1 MVVYLHR
8 FFVRGRLSFAE
19 SFCLLAAAVLAWIS
33 YPAGAQSSTQV
44 PSSIITSPLTGAT
57 IPINSTVVIQGTAAD
72 TNGGVVAGV
81 SVSTDGGVTW
91 TSATGTN
98 PWTFT
103 WLPTAEGTVTIN
115 SQAYDAAGNVETP
128 GSGAGAPNVAVIS
141 VTDPV
146 CPCSV
151 FSPSQIPSGP
161 ISNDGSP
168 IEAGMQ
174 FVAQAN
180 GFVTALLYYKPAG
193 IGGTRTGN
201 LWASSGANLASQVF
215 TGETASGWQQVT
227 LATPVPVTAGMT
239 YLVSYFSSTGDY
251 MTTPDY
257 FTQSVGSGLVH
268 APAEGA
274 NGPNGVYVDTASS
287 SFPTQ
292 DAGGANYYA
301 DVVFNTTTLLSQT
314 ITFPPIPG
322 QNLGNPPVA
331 SPVSASSGL
340 AVTLTSTSPATCTAS
355 GASITLIA
363 VGSCTITAG
372 QPGDG
377 VTYAAA
383 APVTQTFLISP
394 ALLLSQTITFPA
406 IPAQTLGAA
415 PFIPAMSASS
425 GLPVTLISQTPATCT
440 ASGVT
445 ITLIAVGSCTIT
457 ANQPGDGVTYAAAP
471 PVTQTFLI
479 SPALLSQTIT
489 FPAIPAQTLGA
500 APFVPTASASS
511 GLPVTLSSQS
521 PATCTASG
529 VTITL
534 IAAGNCSITA
544 NQPGDGVTY
553 LPAPPVGQ
561 TFLISPA
568 LLTQTISFPAVS
580 SQTLGTPPFAPPVSA
595 TSGLPV
601 TLASQSPA
609 ACTVSGSTITLVAV
623 GICTVTA
630 SQPGNGTY
638 AAATPLTQMFSI
650 SPAQVAQTI
659 NFPAVP
665 SHTVGA
671 APFTVA
677 VSASSGLPVALASQT
692 TGVCITSGTTVTSVA
707 AGTCTLQASQSGNS
721 SYRAATPVAQS
732 FVITTQSDS
741 VWIVENRS
749 QLTQSFTTAMSST
762 FTVTKFPFFF
772 QLDCQAVVDCYD
784 ANPAGPEGV
793 PNFSLKPTQPQ
804 QNSDWLLSTGAIV
817 LVAETP
823 PTMTYFGVTPYLF
836 DEYYSKQMPKNPTGT
851 PGTVT
856 VFESLTD
863 TANLDV
869 VRTTGS
875 ATPGTNPF
883 TQIAAFVIT
892 ADSNTYND
900 IVNEFVALGLPA
912 SAINQMTL
920 PVNAVPLKM
929 GTATADDTFT
939 VLLRTAYPANQSL
952 LTNYVQRAPVDVL
965 VMEPIKARNLAALPT
980 PTYRVPGDGHNESAT
995 LRTAQGQLA
1004 TTLVNK
1010 FTPNYT
1016 ITKVTL
1022 PPPVQTVNYYGAT
1035 NATASNGDNPDAL
1048 YTQEVGFTSSFIP
1061 GPNDLLLIVG
1071 VNHDAYFPGTAY
1083 PGTGTTTYF
1092 SNSVVNPTGNQEV
1105 LGIPDSWMAGSAIAM
1120 SGIKSSSP
1128 SYANY
1133 QQLYAYTVGFNCT
1146 GQVWCATIPQPSS
1159 GNVGVTPGS
1168 PMRFVGR
1175 LYLDPLTKTRP
1186 LSSEIILDDV
1196 YILTYK

>member
-1 MVVYLHR
+1 MVVRKRWILA
-8 FFVRGRLSFAE
+8 RGRQSFAA
-19 SFCLLAAAVLAWIS
+19 SLCLLAAVILACVS
-33 YPAGAQSSTQV
+33 YPAGAQLSTQV
-44 PSSIITSPLTGAT
+44 PSSIITSPVTGAT
-57 IPINSTVVIQGTAAD
+57 IPINSTVVIQGTASD

-91 TSATGTN
+91 TPASGTN

-103 WLPTAEGTVTIN
+103 WLPTAEGTATIK
-115 SQAYDAAGNVETP
+115 SQAYDAAGDVEIP
-128 GSGAGAPNVAVIS
+128 GSGAGSPNVAVIT

-151 FSPSQIPSGP
+151 FSPSQIPAGP
-161 ISNDGSP
+161 MSNDGSP

-174 FVAQAN
+174 FVADAN

-201 LWASSGANLASQVF
+201 LWTSSGTNLASQVF

-227 LATPVPVTAGMT
+227 LATPVPITAGTT
-239 YLVSYFSSTGDY
+239 YVVSYFSSTGDY
-251 MTTPDY
+251 MSTPDY
-257 FTQSVGSGLVH
+257 FTQTVGTGLVQGL
-268 APAEGA
+268 AEGA
-274 NGPNGVYVDTASS
+274 NGPDGVYVDTASS
-287 SFPTQ
+287 TFPTQ

-314 ITFPPIPG
+314 ITFPTIAA
-322 QNLGNPPVA
+322 QNLGNPPVV
-331 SPVSASSGL
+331 SSVSASSGL
-340 AVTLTSTSPATCTAS
+340 PVILTSTSPATCSAS
-355 GASITLIA
+355 GATITLIA
-363 VGSCTITAG
+363 VGSCTITAN

-383 APVTQTFLISP
+383 APVTQTLLITP
-394 ALLLSQTITFPA
+394 ALLSQTITFPA
-406 IPAQTLGAA
+406 IPAEILGAA
-415 PFIPAMSASS
+415 PFIPPMSASS
-425 GLPVTLISQTPATCT
+425 GLPVTLTSQSPATCT

-445 ITLIAVGSCTIT
+445 ITLIAAGSCTVT

-489 FPAIPAQTLGA
+489 FPAIPAEILGT
-500 APFVPTASASS
+500 APFIPAVSASS
-511 GLPVTLSSQS
+511 GLPVTLTSQS
-521 PATCTASG
+521 PATCSANG

-534 IAAGNCSITA
+534 IAAGSCTITA

-553 LPAPPVGQ
+553 APALPVTQ
-561 TFLISPA
+561 TFLITPA
-568 LLTQTISFPAVS
+568 LLSQTINFPAIS
-580 SQTLGTPPFAPPVSA
+580 NQTLGTPPFAPPVSA
-595 TSGLPV
+595 SSGLPV
-601 TLASQSPA
+601 TLSAQSPA
-609 ACTVSGSTITLVAV
+609 TCSVSGPTITLIAV
-623 GICTVTA
+623 GICTITA
-630 SQPGNGTY
+630 NQPGDGVTY
-638 AAATPLTQMFSI
+638 APAPPVMQMFSI
-650 SPAQVAQTI
+650 AAAQVPQTI
-659 NFPAVP
+659 SFPVVP
-665 SHTVGA
+665 SHTMGT
-671 APFTVA
+671 APFTVT
-677 VSASSGLPVALASQT
+677 VSASSGLPVVLASRT
-692 TGVCITSGTTVTSVA
+692 TGVCVTSGTTVTSVA

-721 SYRAATPVAQS
+721 SYLAATPVVQS
-732 FVITTQSDS
+732 FVITTPSDS
-741 VWIVENRS
+741 VWIVENRG

-762 FTVTKFPFFF
+762 FKVTKFPFFF
-772 QLDCQAVVDCYD
+772 QLDCEALINCYD

-793 PNFSLKPTQPQ
+793 PNFSVNPALSQ
-804 QNSDWLLSTGAIV
+804 QNSDWLASTGAIV
-817 LVAETP
+817 LVTETP

-836 DEYYSKQMPKNPTGT
+836 EEYYSKQMPKNPTGT

-856 VFESLTD
+856 VFESMTD

-869 VRTTGS
+869 VGTTGS
-875 ATPGTNPF
+875 TTPGTNPF
-883 TQIAAFVIT
+883 TQIAVFVIT

-929 GTATADDTFT
+929 GIAVADDTFT

-952 LTNYVQRAPVDVL
+952 LTNYVQRVPIDVL
-965 VMEPIKARNLAALPT
+965 AMQPIKARTLVALPK
-980 PTYRVPGDGHNESAT
+980 PTYRLPGDGHNESAT
-995 LRTAQGQLA
+995 LRTARNQLA

-1010 FTPNYT
+1010 FAANYT
-1016 ITKVTL
+1016 ITQVT
-1022 PPPVQTVNYYGAT
+1022 PAVEQTVNYYAAT

-1048 YTQEVGFTSSFIP
+1048 YTQEVGFTSSYIP

-1092 SNSVVNPTGNQEV
+1092 SNSVVNPSGNQEV

-1120 SGIKSSSP
+1120 SGIKSSNP
-1128 SYANY
+1128 SYGNY

-1146 GQVWCATIPQPSS
+1146 GQVWCATIPQPSN
-1159 GNVGVTPGS
+1159 GNVGITLGEPI
-1168 PMRFVGR
+1168 RFVGR

-1186 LSSEIILDDV
+1186 LSSEIIFDAV
-1196 YILTYK
+1196 YILQYK

>member
-394 ALLLSQTITFPA
+394 AL
-406 IPAQTLGAA
+406 
-415 PFIPAMSASS
+415 
-425 GLPVTLISQTPATCT
+425 
-440 ASGVT
+440 
-445 ITLIAVGSCTIT
+445 
-457 ANQPGDGVTYAAAP
+457 
-471 PVTQTFLI
+471 
-479 SPALLSQTIT
+479 LLSQTIT